1 MASLELRAVRNAQQ
15 AHLSLK
21 TGMGNAMVELKTE
34 TFRVTGWPVEVFLNC
49 TGAFWFLQIG
59 SFSFGA
65 ITAETAEKVKHY
77 LQREFDTAGIEWS
90 SEV

>member
-1 MASLELRAVRNAQQ
+1 MAVLQLRAVRNAQQ
-15 AHLSLK
+15 AHLSIK
-21 TGMGNAMVELKTE
+21 THSGNAQVELRTE

-49 TGAFWFLQIG
+49 TGAFWFLQVV

-65 ITAETAEKVKHY
+65 ITAETAEQVKHY